1 MLMERRVRIELEVRV
16 VLVTWRAVMR
26 RARDG
31 RLPDSRE
38 SLHRATVRALEY
50 LDEIDAKYPDHMI
63 EDHRYLVRVLAPAR
77 EEIQAALNRDVA
89 DAATSAQATE
99 PAD

>member
-1 MLMERRVRIELEVRV
+1 MERRVRIELEVRV

-38 SLHRATVRALEY
+38 SIHRATVRALEF
-50 LDEIDAKYPDHMI
+50 LDGIDAKYPDHLI
-63 EDHRYLVRVLAPAR
+63 EDHRYLARVLAPAR
-77 EEIQAALNRDVA
+77 AEIHGALNQDVA
-89 DAATSAQATE
+89 DPATSAQAAE